1 MNNET
6 PEAALRSRIADLEQQ
21 LKLSDEGCSR
31 LAARCLDLEKEVQS
45 YLAAH
50 PQREMHTD
58 SPTLLQ
64 PLLYFD
70 AGFGFSERDT
80 LTAPD
85 YVCDELTGTVTA
97 TFELPTAAQAL
108 RFDPGE
114 LPCCIT
120 NFVFSDDRILC
131 RPVNGVPLHGDGI
144 LFLNDDPNLSFSD
157 DRLLCVPANG
167 LTLPGDSILFLGDD
181 PNFRLE
187 GLTHYPAGMKLVV
200 SYCYFPLET
209 LTDEPLFNA
218 VLEGVQHFQKTWNS
232 EARHIQQLEQ
242 TNAEQQ
248 QTVDALHKNIA
259 ELHQANAELTAR
271 CQAYEKS
278 LEGVLSSSSW
288 RITSPFRRLLGWFHR
303 SR

>member
-50 PQREMHTD
+50 PQREMYTD

-120 NFVFSDDRILC
+120 N
-131 RPVNGVPLHGDGI
+131 
-144 LFLNDDPNLSFSD
+144 LSFSD

-200 SYCYFPLET
+200 GYCYYPLEK
-209 LTDEPLFNA
+209 LADEPLFCA
-218 VLEGVQHFQKTWNS
+218 LLESVQLLQKNKNG
-232 EARHIQQLEQ
+232 EKQHIAELEQ
-242 TNAEQQ
+242 AVAAQQ
-248 QTVDALHKNIA
+248 QTVALLHQQIA
-259 ELHQANAELTAR
+259 ELHQKNAEVAAR
-271 CQAYEKS
+271 CQSYETS
-278 LEGVLSSSSW
+278 LEGVLNSSSW
-288 RITSPFRRLLGWFHR
+288 KLTLPLRRLLGLFRR
-303 SR
+303 SH

>member
-1 MNNET
+1 MNNAA
-6 PEAALRSRIADLEQQ
+6 PENTAALQEKIAELEQQ
-21 LKLSDEGCSR
+21 LKLSDEGASH
-31 LAARCLDLEKEVQS
+31 LAERCLSLEQKVQS

-64 PLLYFD
+64 PLLYYD
-70 AGFGFSERDT
+70 AGFGFSEKDT

-85 YVCDELTGTVTA
+85 CTTDELTGAVTA
-97 TFELPTAAQAL
+97 TFELPVAVQAL

-120 NFVFSDDRILC
+120 
-131 RPVNGVPLHGDGI
+131 
-144 LFLNDDPNLSFSD
+144 NLSFSD

-248 QTVDALHKNIA
+248 QAVDALHKNIA

>member
-1 MNNET
+1 M
-6 PEAALRSRIADLEQQ
+6 
-21 LKLSDEGCSR
+21 
-31 LAARCLDLEKEVQS
+31 
-45 YLAAH
+45 
-50 PQREMHTD
+50 
-58 SPTLLQ
+58 
-64 PLLYFD
+64 
-70 AGFGFSERDT
+70 
-80 LTAPD
+80 
-85 YVCDELTGTVTA
+85 TA

-120 NFVFSDDRILC
+120 
-131 RPVNGVPLHGDGI
+131 
-144 LFLNDDPNLSFSD
+144 NLSFSD

-209 LTDEPLFNA
+209 LTGEPLFNA

-242 TNAEQQ
+242 
-248 QTVDALHKNIA
+248 
-259 ELHQANAELTAR
+259 ANA
-271 CQAYEKS
+271 
-278 LEGVLSSSSW
+278 GSS
-288 RITSPFRRLLGWFHR
+288 RLWTPCTRTLPSCTRPTR
-303 SR
+303 S